1 MSTTIKFRIT
11 AKAGYPLIDECR
23 RMDELTNKVT
33 SAIFITFS
41 GNCIK
46 ALRFYQSCFGG
57 TLQFETFGKELL
69 QVYTETPVVS
79 GSLVS
84 DRIIIHGSDLVHE
97 EGRKIGNYM
106 SIFLYCKT
114 SNDRKVLIEKLEANK
129 KSPFNRNDDDQKL
142 IEITDM
148 FDVRWLLGV

>member
-1 MSTTIKFRIT
+1 
-11 AKAGYPLIDECR
+11 
-23 RMDELTNKVT
+23 MDEHHMKVT

-46 ALRFYQSCFGG
+46 ALKFYQSCFGG
-57 TLQFETFGKELL
+57 TLKFETFGKELL
-69 QVYTETPVVS
+69 QDYTEIPVVS

-106 SIFLYCKT
+106 SIFLHCKT
-114 SNDRKVLIEKLEANK
+114 RNDRKVLIEKLEAHKKYLFNK
-129 KSPFNRNDDDQKL
+129 NDDNQKL
-142 IEITDM
+142 IEITDA

>member
-1 MSTTIKFRIT
+1 
-11 AKAGYPLIDECR
+11 
-23 RMDELTNKVT
+23 MDAHNHKVT

-46 ALRFYQSCFGG
+46 ALKFYQSCFGG
-57 TLQFETFGKELL
+57 TLQFKTFGKELF
-69 QVYTETPVVS
+69 QDYTETPVVS

-84 DRIIIHGSDLVHE
+84 DGIIIHGSDLVHE

-106 SIFLYCKT
+106 SIFLHCKT
-114 SNDRKVLIEKLEANK
+114 GNDRKVLIEKLEANQK
-129 KSPFNRNDDDQKL
+129 YLFKEYDDNQKL
-142 IEITDM
+142 IEITDA

>member
-1 MSTTIKFRIT
+1 MEEHI
-11 AKAGYPLIDECR
+11 
-23 RMDELTNKVT
+23 NKVT

-57 TLQFETFGKELL
+57 TLKFETFGKELL
-69 QVYTETPVVS
+69 HVYTEAPVIS

-106 SIFLYCKT
+106 SVFLHCKT
-114 SNDRKVLIEKLEANK
+114 SNDRKMLIEKLEAHK
-129 KSPFNRNDDDQKL
+129 KNHFKHDNDQKL
-142 IEITDM
+142 IEITDA

>member
-1 MSTTIKFRIT
+1 MEERIH
-11 AKAGYPLIDECR
+11 
-23 RMDELTNKVT
+23 KVT
-33 SAIFITFS
+33 GAIFITFS

-69 QVYTETPVVS
+69 HVYTEAPVIS

-106 SIFLYCKT
+106 SIFLHCKT
-114 SNDRKVLIEKLEANK
+114 SSDRKVLIEKLESHKKNHFNK
-129 KSPFNRNDDDQKL
+129 YEDDQKL
-142 IEITDM
+142 IEITDA

>member
-1 MSTTIKFRIT
+1 
-11 AKAGYPLIDECR
+11 
-23 RMDELTNKVT
+23 MDEHNNKVT

-69 QVYTETPVVS
+69 QGCTEIPVVS

-84 DRIIIHGSDLVHE
+84 DGIIIHGSDLVHE

-106 SIFLYCKT
+106 SVFLHCKN
-114 SNDRKVLIEKLEANK
+114 SYDRKALIEKLEFK
-129 KSPFNRNDDDQKL
+129 KKNLVGKNDDDQKL
-142 IEITDM
+142 IEVTDA
-148 FDVRWLLGV
+148 FDVRWILGV

>member
-1 MSTTIKFRIT
+1 
-11 AKAGYPLIDECR
+11 
-23 RMDELTNKVT
+23 MDVHNNKVT

-46 ALRFYQSCFGG
+46 ALKFYQSCFGG
-57 TLQFETFGKELL
+57 ALQFETFGKELL
-69 QVYTETPVVS
+69 QDYTEIPVVS

-84 DRIIIHGSDLVHE
+84 DGIIIHGSDLVHE

-106 SIFLYCKT
+106 SIFLHCKS

-129 KSPFNRNDDDQKL
+129 KPLFNKNDDDQKL
-142 IEITDM
+142 IEITDA

>member
-1 MSTTIKFRIT
+1 
-11 AKAGYPLIDECR
+11 
-23 RMDELTNKVT
+23 MDENNNKVT

-46 ALRFYQSCFGG
+46 ALKFYQSCFGG

-69 QVYTETPVVS
+69 QGYTEIPVIS

-97 EGRKIGNYM
+97 EGRKIGNYL
-106 SIFLYCKT
+106 SIFLHCK
-114 SNDRKVLIEKLEANK
+114 NGDDRKVLIEKLEGNK
-129 KSPFNRNDDDQKL
+129 KSLFNKNEDNEDQKL
-142 IEITDM
+142 IEITDT